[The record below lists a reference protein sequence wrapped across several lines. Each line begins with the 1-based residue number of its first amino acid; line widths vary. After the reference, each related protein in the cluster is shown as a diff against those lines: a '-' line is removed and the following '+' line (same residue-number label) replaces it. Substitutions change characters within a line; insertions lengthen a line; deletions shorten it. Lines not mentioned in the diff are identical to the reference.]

1 VVTPPREAASRL
13 RAAGA
18 DRRHDCGHRPDQGT
32 HATTAAFST
41 DHFYDTLYGA
51 DPDPAGSANRCGP
64 GPDAAERLSPLLTQ
78 PGPLFPGPRRAGPTY
93 PASPVPAPI
102 DQQKTQTYR
111 NDLLNQRFQLDRQG
125 VNPDNERYREIQ
137 RQLNQP
143 SSR

>member
-1 VVTPPREAASRL
+1 VTPQAAVVL
-13 RAAGA
+13 FGVICAATAAGA
-18 DRRHDCGHRPDQGT
+18 QTKGPMPQPPL
-32 HATTAAFST
+32 ALTA
-41 DHFYDTLYGA
+41 
-51 DPDPAGSANRCGP
+51 PAPPTFHLAPTPVPLAPPTNP
-64 GPDAAERLSPLLTQ
+64 GPAVVPPDGLSPLLTQ
-78 PGPLFPGPRRAGPTY
+78 PNLLFPGPRRAGPTY

-125 VNPDNERYREIQ
+125 VSPENARYREIQ

>member
-1 VVTPPREAASRL
+1 VLFGLIYAA
-13 RAAGA
+13 
-18 DRRHDCGHRPDQGT
+18 
-32 HATTAAFST
+32 TAADAQT
-41 DHFYDTLYGA
+41 KG
-51 DPDPAGSANRCGP
+51 PMPQPPPAPTAHSLPTFHVVPTPVPLAPPTNP
-64 GPDAAERLSPLLTQ
+64 GPAVMPPDGLSPLLTQ
-78 PGPLFPGPRRAGPTY
+78 PGPLFPGLRRAGPTY

-125 VNPDNERYREIQ
+125 VSPDNERYREIQ